1 MVSLV
6 RGVFDRCENVFVF
19 QKRILSQDLL
29 VRCTCGKQFEDVSIT
44 NSESPQAGPAPAFS
58 FLNSN
63 PFQAFIIHQG
73 IVYPCLKAISRL
85 DPGFTRASCRVA
97 VKPRRMSSLRL
108 KLRENSRTPSS

>member
-29 VRCTCGKQFEDVSIT
+29 VRRACGKQFKDIRNT
-44 NSESPQAGPAPAFS
+44 NAESPQAGPAPAFS

-73 IVYPCLKAISRL
+73 IVYPCLRAISRL
-85 DPGFTRASCRVA
+85 DLGFTCAECWVA
-97 VKPRRMSSLRL
+97 VKPHGMASLRL
-108 KLRENSRTPSS
+108 